1 MEMVV
6 IEGQKMP
13 VRVFDGQR
21 VVTFAD
27 VERVHNRAE
36 GTAKKRFHDNR
47 KHFIE
52 NVDFFMLKPCNAG
65 KYEVS
70 LLDSEKS
77 EFRTLENIPNR
88 GLILL
93 TETGYLMVVKS
104 FNDDLAWNVQRQLVN
119 GYFRAKEV
127 LQMAQKPLAPQNDFS
142 TLCVQVNGIEETLDN
157 FYDRLNALEE
167 AMSYTRPTTTLAYIG
182 MEQKPIIDP
191 IRDNIERLAVL
202 YDDGSNGYNVTFRK
216 VYLAMGV
223 DWKNRRIRFR
233 NKKGNKTPPSN
244 IQLIEN
250 DKKLLKLFLET
261 VENMIFEAE
270 SNR

>member
-1 MEMVV
+1 MELVV
-6 IEGQKMP
+6 INGQNMP
-13 VRVFDGQR
+13 IKSYNGQR
-21 VVTFAD
+21 VVTLSD
-27 VERVHNRAE
+27 IDRVHNRPK
-36 GTAKKRFHDNR
+36 GTARKRFNDNR
-47 KHFIE
+47 KHFIIGE
-52 NVDFFMLKPCNAG
+52 DYYKICPSEIRTLNIM
-65 KYEVS
+65 EVS
-70 LLDSEKS
+70 PMAREDI
-77 EFRTLENIPNR
+77 T
-88 GLILL
+88 LL
-93 TETGYLMVVKS
+93 TETGYLMIVKS
-104 FNDDLAWNVQRQLVN
+104 FTDDLAWSVQRQLVN
-119 GYFRAKEV
+119 TYFKAKEV

-167 AMSYTRPTTTLAYIG
+167 AMSHTRPQTTLAYIG

-216 VYLAMGV
+216 VYVAMGV
-223 DWKNRRIRFR
+223 DWKNRRTRFK

-270 SNR
+270 ENC

>member
-1 MEMVV
+1 MNFEIVTTENFNGV
-6 IEGQKMP
+6 SCNFYAG
-13 VRVFDGQR
+13 DGQMYMTR
-21 VVTFAD
+21 NQIGEALGYANPND
-27 VERVHNRAE
+27 AIRLIHNRHPE
-36 GTAKKRFHDNR
+36 RMDKFSESFRLNGTDGKAYNTIVYSQRGVFEICRWSQQPKADA
-47 KHFIE
+47 
-52 NVDFFMLKPCNAG
+52 FMDWVWDIVEAYRSG
-65 KYEVS
+65 
-70 LLDSEKS
+70 
-77 EFRTLENIPNR
+77 TLQPTR
-88 GLILL
+88 
-93 TETGYLMVVKS
+93 
-104 FNDDLAWNVQRQLVN
+104 
-119 GYFRAKEV
+119 
-127 LQMAQKPLAPQNDFS
+127 KPLAPQNDFS
-142 TLCVQVNGIEETLDN
+142 TLCVQVNGIERELDN

-167 AMSYTRPTTTLAYIG
+167 AISHTRPTTTLAYIG
-182 MEQKPIIDP
+182 MGQKPIIDP

-223 DWKNRRIRFR
+223 DWKNRRTRFR

>member
-1 MEMVV
+1 MNFEIVTTENFNGV
-6 IEGQKMP
+6 SCN
-13 VRVFDGQR
+13 FYSDDGQIFMTR
-21 VVTFAD
+21 NQIGNALGYND
-27 VERVHNRAE
+27 PNRAIKDIHMRHKE
-36 GTAKKRFHDNR
+36 RLDKFSRVAQIAPTSKGGTQEAYLYSQRGVFEICRWSQQQKADA
-47 KHFIE
+47 
-52 NVDFFMLKPCNAG
+52 FMDWVWDIVEAYRSG
-65 KYEVS
+65 
-70 LLDSEKS
+70 
-77 EFRTLENIPNR
+77 TLQPTR
-88 GLILL
+88 
-93 TETGYLMVVKS
+93 
-104 FNDDLAWNVQRQLVN
+104 
-119 GYFRAKEV
+119 
-127 LQMAQKPLAPQNDFS
+127 KPLAPQNDFS

-167 AMSYTRPTTTLAYIG
+167 AMSHTRPQTTLAYIG

-202 YDDGSNGYNVTFRK
+202 YEDGSNGYNVTFRK

-223 DWKNRRIRFR
+223 DWKNRRTRFR

>member
-6 IEGQKMP
+6 IEGQRMP
-13 VRVFDGQR
+13 IRVFDGQR
-21 VVTFAD
+21 VVTLAD
-27 VERVHNRAE
+27 IDRVHNRPE
-36 GTAKKRFHDNR
+36 GTAKRNFSENR

-52 NVDFFMLKPCNAG
+52 NIDFYVAKPSDFE
-65 KYEVS
+65 KYEI
-70 LLDSEKS
+70 
-77 EFRTLENIPNR
+77 RTLENIPNR
-88 GLILL
+88 GLTLL
-93 TETGYLMVVKS
+93 TETGYLMIVKS
-104 FNDDLAWNVQRQLVN
+104 FTDDLAWSVQRQLVST
-119 GYFRAKEV
+119 YFKAKEIIQSV
-127 LQMAQKPLAPQNDFS
+127 QKPLAPKNDFS

-167 AMSYTRPTTTLAYIG
+167 AMSNTRSQTTLAYIG
-182 MEQKPIIDP
+182 MERKPIIDP

-202 YDDGSNGYNVTFRK
+202 YEDGSNGYNVTFRK

-223 DWKNRRIRFR
+223 DWKNRRTRFR

>member
-13 VRVFDGQR
+13 VRVLDGQR

-27 VERVHNRAE
+27 IDRVHQKKTE
-36 GTAKKRFHDNR
+36 TARFRFNDNK
-47 KHFIE
+47 KHFIQ
-52 NVDFFMLKPCNAG
+52 NVDYFILKPADFQMCENHTIEG
-65 KYEVS
+65 IDRE
-70 LLDSEKS
+70 
-77 EFRTLENIPNR
+77 TLSNR
-88 GLILL
+88 GLTLL

-119 GYFRAKEV
+119 GYFRAKEIMQSV
-127 LQMAQKPLAPQNDFS
+127 QKPLAPQNDFS
-142 TLCVQVNGIEETLDN
+142 TLCVQVNGIERELDN

-167 AMSYTRPTTTLAYIG
+167 AMSHTRPTTTLAYIG

-223 DWKNRRIRFR
+223 DWKNRRTRFR
-233 NKKGNKTPPSN
+233 NKRGNKTPPSN

>member
-1 MEMVV
+1 M
-6 IEGQKMP
+6 
-13 VRVFDGQR
+13 
-21 VVTFAD
+21 
-27 VERVHNRAE
+27 
-36 GTAKKRFHDNR
+36 
-47 KHFIE
+47 
-52 NVDFFMLKPCNAG
+52 
-65 KYEVS
+65 
-70 LLDSEKS
+70 
-77 EFRTLENIPNR
+77 
-88 GLILL
+88 
-93 TETGYLMVVKS
+93 TETGYLMIVKS
-104 FNDDLAWNVQRQLVN
+104 FTDDLAWSVQRQLVN
-119 GYFRAKEV
+119 TYFKAKEIMQSV
-127 LQMAQKPLAPQNDFS
+127 QKPLAPQNDFS
-142 TLCVQVNGIEETLDN
+142 TLCVQVNGIERELDN

-167 AMSYTRPTTTLAYIG
+167 AMSHTRPTTTLAYIG

-223 DWKNRRIRFR
+223 DWKNRRTRFR
-233 NKKGNKTPPSN
+233 NKKGNKTLPSN